1 MVRKMKTE
9 GLDGVSH
16 QGVRVKLEK
25 LGRRG
30 PRRHCQSSE
39 ASVLFGHS
47 HLDIIRLTLQS

>member
-1 MVRKMKTE
+1 MVRKMKIE